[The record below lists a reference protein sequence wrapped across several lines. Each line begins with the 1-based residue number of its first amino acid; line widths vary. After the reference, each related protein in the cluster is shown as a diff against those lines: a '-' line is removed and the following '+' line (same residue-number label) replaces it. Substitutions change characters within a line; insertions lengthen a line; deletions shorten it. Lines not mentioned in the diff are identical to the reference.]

1 VDYPRRLFV
10 KFVLLLLPF
19 IAYSQT
25 YKLDDVVISSK
36 RDLSGPFFTTDVET
50 IKSFE
55 EAGNEKLVDV
65 LETLPGVSINQSG
78 APGQQATI
86 RIRGSEGRHVLVL
99 VDGVRVNDPTDP
111 NKSFNPALL
120 NVGDVERVE
129 VLKGAQT
136 LLYGS
141 DAIGGVVNIITKK
154 GSEKDYITLSAGYS
168 RGIQLDNT
176 FTFGDSVL
184 HTHIFHDKAEGI
196 SAANGEDEDDGY
208 ENKGFTLNLFHSFNE
223 KFEGDWT
230 FKVTDQFSDTDNVDF
245 STGVPIDADGD
256 YAKNIQQ
263 VFSQKL
269 NYKTSSGKLSHLL
282 GLNKIDRFNKYGSSI
297 VGSYGKEL
305 TNEIHWNQKVEN
317 GSYLLG
323 LENYSE
329 SFSQDD
335 LDEKYTGLTSLVL
348 IRDYKEGPVFGQLG
362 ARASYHTEA
371 ESNFSPS
378 IGLGKFYGDHRV
390 AFNYQQ
396 GFKAPT
402 LYQLYGPFST
412 GNNELDAETSEYV
425 DLNYSYK
432 KLFELS
438 LFYNRIDDFIGF
450 EGNYINTDWLESYGL
465 EINSQKNI
473 GAYELNSGLF
483 LASFNQA
490 DGKKA
495 LRRPSQK
502 VTFGVGR
509 DFGEGQSL
517 RISYVWSGKRFDRLK
532 TNGETLELDPYSLV
546 DVHYERSFKDFTLN
560 TGIENAFGED
570 YKEAFGYAVQ
580 PFTVYGRVKYSY

>member
-1 VDYPRRLFV
+1 M
-10 KFVLLLLPF
+10 KFVLFLMPL
-19 IAYSQT
+19 IAYSQN
-25 YKLDDVVISSK
+25 YKLEDVVISSK
-36 RDLSGPFFTTDVET
+36 RELRESDYTVDVET
-50 IKSFE
+50 IESFE
-55 EAGNEKLVDV
+55 DAGNEKLVDV

-99 VDGVRVNDPTDP
+99 IDGVRVNDPSDP

-154 GSEKDYITLSAGYS
+154 GREKDSITLNAGYS
-168 RGIQLDNT
+168 QGIQLDNT
-176 FTFGDSVL
+176 FTFGDSIL
-184 HTHIFHDKAEGI
+184 HTHLFHDKAEGL
-196 SAANGEDEDDGY
+196 SAADGGDEDDGY
-208 ENKGFTLNLFHSFNE
+208 ENRGVTLNFFHSFSD
-223 KFEGDWT
+223 KLEGDWT
-230 FKVTDQFSDTDNVDF
+230 LKVTDQFSEIDNTDF
-245 STGVPIDADGD
+245 STGFPIDSDGD

-263 VFSQKL
+263 LFSQKL
-269 NYKTSSGKLSHLL
+269 NYRTGSGKLSHLL
-282 GLNKIDRFNKYGSSI
+282 GFNKIDRFNKFGSF
-297 VGSYGKEL
+297 VLGSYGKEL
-305 TNEIHWNQKVEN
+305 TNELHWNQKIEN
-317 GSYLLG
+317 GFYLIG
-323 LENYSE
+323 LENLSE
-329 SFSQDD
+329 SFSQDA
-335 LDEKYTGLTSLVL
+335 LDEKVTGLTSLVL
-348 IRDYKEGPVFGQLG
+348 IRDYKKGSVFGQLG
-362 ARASYHTEA
+362 YRASHHTESG
-371 ESNFSPS
+371 SNFSPS
-378 IGLGKFYGDHRV
+378 VGVGKFYGENRV

-402 LYQLYGPFST
+402 LYQLYGPFSA
-412 GNNELDAETSEYV
+412 GNNELDAETSEYF
-425 DLNYSYK
+425 DLNYSFK

-465 EINSQKNI
+465 EINSQQKI

-483 LASFNQA
+483 LANFNQA

-509 DFGEGQSL
+509 DFGAGQ
-517 RISYVWSGKRFDRLK
+517 RIRINYVWSGKRFDRLQ
-532 TNGETLELDPYSLV
+532 TNSETLELDPYSLV
-546 DVHYERSFKDFTLN
+546 DVHYEKIFKDFTLN
-560 TGIENAFGED
+560 TGIENAFGEH
-570 YKEAFGYAVQ
+570 YEEAFGYSVQ
-580 PFTVYGRVKYSY
+580 PFTAYARLKYSY